1 MSNIIALVEIDKPG
15 ESFGELE
22 RALLE
27 VGITTAEQLLLIPK
41 DVLSV
46 IGNMGPARARVLRNY
61 TKHVI
66 LPLLGLR
73 GDYKDPKITVDPKAE
88 EDKHTCQETKASI
101 DDIVDI
107 SESGNDDE
115 NDKSTTSNEDDA
127 WLWDAL

>member
-1 MSNIIALVEIDKPG
+1 M
-15 ESFGELE
+15 
-22 RALLE
+22 
-27 VGITTAEQLLLIPK
+27 GITTAEQLLLIPE

-61 TKHVI
+61 TKRVI

-73 GDYKDPKITVDPKAE
+73 GDYEDPEITVDPKAK